1 MEASTSLWQAPHGN
15 KQPPVRSAGWW
26 ARKTSGIIQS
36 TSQGPRTQAPMSATG
51 KDRCPSS
58 VEGHLPSVHH
68 LFYSRPSTIG
78 DAGEGRPFTQSAEAH
93 VTLSQDTPAPWH
105 TLQWCFPSALD
116 SPVSHQLDTQHQ
128 SSPTPLFV
136 LLITKSYNFFHQIF
150 VENKLLIFLSSFIL
164 IK

>member
-68 LFYSRPSTIG
+68 FVLFKALNYRRCWGGQAFHSVCWSSCDPLPGHPRPLTHPAVMLSQCSGQPCVPST
-78 DAGEGRPFTQSAEAH
+78 
-93 VTLSQDTPAPWH
+93 WH
-105 TLQWCFPSALD
+105 TTSVITNTTFCALN
-116 SPVSHQLDTQHQ
+116 H
-128 SSPTPLFV
+128 
-136 LLITKSYNFFHQIF
+136 
-150 VENKLLIFLSSFIL
+150 
-164 IK
+164 